1 MVNPRADPP
10 IIKMM
15 MSERTPP
22 TTEADSVQSA
32 EADSVK
38 GPCTSEISNKNMSTM
53 WVCLC
58 FAVCSILSPT
68 LC

>member
-22 TTEADSVQSA
+22 TTTTEADSVQSA
-32 EADSVK
+32 EVDSV
-38 GPCTSEISNKNMSTM
+38 
-53 WVCLC
+53 
-58 FAVCSILSPT
+58 
-68 LC
+68 

>member
-22 TTEADSVQSA
+22 TTETDSVQSA
-32 EADSVK
+32 EVDSVK
-38 GPCTSEISNKNMSTM
+38 GPCTSEITKKCMSTV
-53 WVCLC
+53 WVCLG
-58 FAVCSILSPT
+58 FAVSSILSPT